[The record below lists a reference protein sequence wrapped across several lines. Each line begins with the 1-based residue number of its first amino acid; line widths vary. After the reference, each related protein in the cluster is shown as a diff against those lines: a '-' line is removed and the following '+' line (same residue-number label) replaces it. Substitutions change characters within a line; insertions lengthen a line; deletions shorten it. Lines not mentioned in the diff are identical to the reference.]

1 MIHIK
6 KFTFNIFQEH
16 TFILYNE
23 HKNAI
28 IIDPG
33 FQNSQ
38 EEELFFDFL
47 NKNNLTPIYLLN
59 THCHID
65 HVLGN
70 QKIYKIYNLPLH
82 IHKNEQVVLNFCTQ
96 AANMF
101 NIQYDVFLGEIKF
114 IDKHTLIN
122 LNDDLFTILELPG
135 HSPGS
140 IGFYNQNQSFIISGD
155 VLFKESIGRTDLPL
169 GNFDVLM
176 HSINQN
182 LFNLPDDTL
191 IYAGHGSITTIEFEK
206 KNNPFLK

>member
-16 TFILYNE
+16 TYILYNE

-33 FQNSQ
+33 FQNHA
-38 EEELFFDFL
+38 EEQLFL
-47 NKNNLTPIYLLN
+47 NFINENNLNPIYLLN

-70 QKIYKIYNLPLH
+70 QKIHTMYNLPLH
-82 IHKNEQVVLNFCTQ
+82 IHQNEWEVLNFCTQ
-96 AANMF
+96 AAQLF
-101 NIQYDVFLGEIKF
+101 NIHYEDFLGEIKF
-114 IDKHTLIN
+114 IDKHSIIN
-122 LNDDLFTILELPG
+122 LNDDVFTILELPG

-140 IGFYNQNQSFIISGD
+140 IGFYNIKQSFIISGD

-169 GNFDVLM
+169 GNFDTLIN
-176 HSINQN
+176 SIKQH
-182 LFNLPDDTL
+182 LFNLPDNTVA
-191 IYAGHGSITTIEFEK
+191 YAGHGSPTTIEYEK